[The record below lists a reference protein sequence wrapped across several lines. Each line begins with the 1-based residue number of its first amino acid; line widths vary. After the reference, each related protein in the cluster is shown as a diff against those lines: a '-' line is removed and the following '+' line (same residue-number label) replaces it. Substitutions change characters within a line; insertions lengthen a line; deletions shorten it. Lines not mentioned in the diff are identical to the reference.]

1 MSQPPRDS
9 HSLTDT
15 DAPTRLERLGVAS
28 MAVLGWLPIAA
39 FWLYS
44 KHIRVHDKYFPLIR
58 SYSGIDGQGTWL
70 DRLALLRPD
79 LLWSLVLLPIAI
91 FVSHYGAP
99 RSRANRWFWIL
110 LSVAMALL
118 LFANLHS
125 WGTIGR
131 FLTGTAAVSAFSFA
145 IEQPQMIPAYIGLR
159 GLSKLIAILVLSLTC
174 YAGLSRAWRCRR
186 CVALSTSGV
195 LAVSVAALGLWGAT
209 SLSAMRV
216 LPVSRD
222 FVWQSIEALFDLQQH
237 TPDEP
242 AGGGDLHARFATL
255 TRTPQPVPSAYHGTS
270 RGNDLLVFVL
280 ETGSKRF
287 LDGEA
292 DLDGFPTLKQ
302 LAANSAIASA
312 HHSVFPATAEALF
325 SLYTSTFP
333 ARTLYSTCV
342 VDPKAGI
349 SRPWD
354 GFMSSLKGRGYFTGA
369 YLPFTSVV
377 PLDKA
382 LLGNLGLE
390 KLYYA
395 QEHTTRQVG
404 RDLMALDEVKADI
417 ERLISQDRRY
427 AMVFLP
433 QLGHGPWPDRPTT
446 GRNLPTF
453 GKRVLADASVR
464 AYGRMLAQVQD
475 EWLGQI
481 VKILSEKGRLDKT
494 TIVVTGDHGI
504 RTTNEDPDFKSGLID
519 RYSFEVPLLI
529 HSPSSFKGTTFVRT
543 RTSHIDV
550 SPTLLDL
557 YGFDPIES
565 QQGISIFQ
573 SDTGARRLFFD
584 ANWYFGADGF
594 VDADNYFMYSEVLG
608 LAFRSKQLEFSPSQV
623 LHSSQDTAEV
633 KRVTTGLYD
642 LQERWIR
649 KYLCR

>member
-1 MSQPPRDS
+1 MNQLPGGLRDAI
-9 HSLTDT
+9 DV
-15 DAPTRLERLGVAS
+15 PTRLERLGVAS
-28 MAVLGWLPIAA
+28 AAVLGWLPIAA

-44 KHIRVHDKYFPLIR
+44 KQIRVHDKYFPLIS
-58 SYSGIDGQGTWL
+58 SYSGIEGQGSWL

-79 LLWSLVLLPIAI
+79 LLWSLVLLPSAI
-91 FVSHYGAP
+91 FLAHYAAP

-110 LSVAMALL
+110 LSLAVAVL

-145 IEQPQMIPAYIGLR
+145 IEQPQMIPQYIGLR
-159 GLSKLIAILVLSLTC
+159 GLSKLIVILVLSVIC
-174 YAGLSRAWRCRR
+174 YAGLTRAWRCRW
-186 CVALSTSGV
+186 CVALSSAGV
-195 LAVSVAALGLWGAT
+195 LAVSAAALGLWGAT
-209 SLSAMRV
+209 ALSAMRA

-222 FVWQSIEALFDLQQH
+222 FVWQSMEALLDVRQH
-237 TPDEP
+237 TATDE
-242 AGGGDLHARFATL
+242 AVGAGDLRARFATL
-255 TRTPQPVPSAYHGTS
+255 TRTPPPLPSAYHGTS

-287 LDGEA
+287 LDPEA

-302 LAANSAIASA
+302 LATHSAIASA
-312 HHSVFPATAEALF
+312 HHSVFPATAEAMF
-325 SLYTSTFP
+325 SLYTSTYP
-333 ARTLYSTCV
+333 ARTLYGTCV
-342 VDPKAGI
+342 VDPNAGI

-354 GFMSSLKGRGYFTGA
+354 GFMSALKGQGYFTGA

-377 PLDKA
+377 PLDKS
-382 LLGNLGLE
+382 LLGHLGLE

-395 QEHTTRQVG
+395 QEHTSRAVG
-404 RDLMALDEVKADI
+404 RDRMALDEVKADI
-417 ERLISQDRRY
+417 EQLISQDRRY

-433 QLGHGPWPDRPTT
+433 QLGHAPWPERPTS
-446 GRNLPTF
+446 GKNMPAF
-453 GKRVLADASVR
+453 GKVLADASVR

-475 EWLGQI
+475 EWLGQV
-481 VKILSEKGRLDKT
+481 VKILADKGRLDKT

-504 RTTNEDPDFKSGLID
+504 RTTAEDPDFKSGLID

-529 HSPSSFKGTTFVRT
+529 HSASSFNATTFVRK

-557 YGFDPIES
+557 YGIDPIES

-573 SDTGARRLFFD
+573 PENNTRRLFFD
-584 ANWYFGADGF
+584 ANWYFGADGYA
-594 VDADNYFMYSEVLG
+594 DAADDYLMYSEVLG
-608 LAFRSKQLEFSPSQV
+608 LAFRSKQLEFSANQV
-623 LHSSQDTAEV
+623 LQSSQDTAEV
-633 KRVTTGLYD
+633 ERVTTGLYN